1 MDIVRFLLL
10 SRLEQATAR
19 GTVETRHVSVVPQT
33 SDLGNG
39 CIVPIALDVELPGA
53 QRKLHLL
60 QSSPEASDA
69 ARGDWTSMRLW
80 QAAASLVDFL
90 LVFAKGSFA
99 HARILELGCGL
110 GMPGMVCRAL
120 GAKVLLTD
128 TPETLGLLF
137 ENVKINFG
145 STSRIQAAALSWN
158 RKGTRELARQY
169 GPFSLVLCADCVYAP
184 LYGLRS
190 ARKLAECIV
199 SLCAASRSTVAL
211 LAVERRPGDGV
222 RSFLRLVRHPPKSR
236 SSCYATCVHKNLAAG
251 SLIEIYAAR
260 LHRSCRRGW
269 SVIHRKYRWQRRLLK
284 RCSNPS
290 CWVSSRST

>member
-1 MDIVRFLLL
+1 MDIVRYLLL

-19 GTVETRHVSVVPQT
+19 STIETRYVSVVPHS
-33 SDLGNG
+33 SDLGND
-39 CIVPIALDVELPGA
+39 CIVPVALDVALPGA
-53 QRKLHLL
+53 QHSLHLL
-60 QSSPEASDA
+60 QASPEASDA

-90 LVFAKGSFA
+90 LVLAKGSLA

-120 GAKVLLTD
+120 GARVLLTD
-128 TPETLGLLF
+128 TPETLGLLL

-145 STSRIQAAALSWN
+145 SSSSIQAAALSWSREGVQN
-158 RKGTRELARQY
+158 LRRKY

-190 ARKLAECIV
+190 ARRLAECIV
-199 SLCAASRSTVAL
+199 ALCAASRSTVAL
-211 LAVERRPGDGV
+211 LAVERRPGDGI
-222 RSFLRLVRHPPKSR
+222 RSFLRWVRHPPKSQ
-236 SSCYATCVHKNLAAG
+236 SSCYATCVHKHLAAG

-260 LHRSCRRGW
+260 SCRRYRQGKPA
-269 SVIHRKYRWQRRLLK
+269 IHRKHRWQRRLLR
-284 RCSNPS
+284 RCRDPS
-290 CWVSSRST
+290 SWS

>member
-19 GTVETRHVSVVPQT
+19 GTVETRHVSVVPET

-39 CIVPIALDVELPGA
+39 CIVPVALNVELPGA

-60 QSSPEASDA
+60 QPSPEASDA

-90 LVFAKGSFA
+90 LIFPRGSFT

-110 GMPGMVCRAL
+110 GLPGMVCGVL
-120 GAKVLLTD
+120 GARVLLTD
-128 TPETLGLLF
+128 TPETLGLLL
-137 ENVKINFG
+137 ENVKINFS
-145 STSRIQAAALSWN
+145 STSRIQAAALSWT
-158 RKGTRELARQY
+158 REGTRTLARQH

-184 LYGLRS
+184 LYGFRS
-190 ARKLAECIV
+190 AQKLAECIV

-222 RSFLRLVRHPPKSR
+222 PSFLRLVRHPPKSR
-236 SSCYATCVHKNLAAG
+236 SSCYATCVHKDLAAG

-260 LHRSCRRGW
+260 LHRRCKQGRSI
-269 SVIHRKYRWQRRLLK
+269 IHRKHRWQRRLLK
-284 RCSNPS
+284 RCSKPS
-290 CWVSSRST
+290 CWVSSSLT